1 MNIDQTMLVSYDTFN
16 SCCAKGQKKC
26 IFRHEFYK
34 NCPKS
39 QFHENADGN
48 LTYV

>member
-1 MNIDQTMLVSYDTFN
+1 MIPLTLDVLND
-16 SCCAKGQKKC
+16 KKC
-26 IFRHEFYK
+26 IFRNEFDK

-39 QFHENADGN
+39 QFHENADEN